1 MLYNLTGVKRIH
13 GGRVTLDIERL
24 TLEKGK
30 IYSLTGPNGAGKTTL
45 LKILALLDKPDRGQL
60 EFNGAPVQYNEKK
73 LVSLRR
79 KVVLLDQ
86 HPIMLSG
93 SVRAN
98 VEFGLKVRGIER
110 YERQSLAMEMLEL
123 VGMNN
128 FAESDA
134 TDLSGGETKRV
145 ALARA
150 LVLEPQVLLCDEPTA
165 NVDLE
170 NQEIILHAIKTL
182 NKTRKSS
189 IVFATHYQSQAHRLA
204 DKTLFL
210 QHGMF
215 SQVPHDNGFRYS
227 VLERDGTTALIGI
240 SDSFFLRVP
249 SNLLPHEV
257 GRSHRLFIDPEA
269 IRLGRD
275 TSVKGDNRNS
285 ISGVVEEMSRMGDK
299 IRMVV
304 DAGVR
309 LVAVI
314 PLQQYQDNPV
324 ELTSST
330 LFSISLDGI
339 RFANGVDICEE
350 RQQRE

>member
-45 LKILALLDKPDRGQL
+45 LNILALLDKPDRGQL
-60 EFNGAPVQYNEKK
+60 EFDGAPVQYNDKK
-73 LVSLRR
+73 LVPLRR
-79 KVVLLDQ
+79 QVVLLDQ
-86 HPIMLSG
+86 LPIMLSG
-93 SVRAN
+93 TVLAN

-123 VGMNN
+123 VGMNT

-134 TDLSGGETKRV
+134 ASLSGGETKRV

-170 NQEIILHAIKTL
+170 NQEIILHAIQTL
-182 NKTRKSS
+182 NRIRKSS
-189 IVFATHYQSQAHRLA
+189 VFFATHYQSQANRLA
-204 DKTLFL
+204 DRTLFL
-210 QHGMF
+210 QHGIV
-215 SQVPHDNGFRYS
+215 SEVPHDNGYRYS
-227 VLERDGTTALIGI
+227 VLERDSCTAFIGL
-240 SDSFFLRVP
+240 SDSFFLRIP
-249 SNLLPHEV
+249 SNLLPQ
-257 GRSHRLFIDPEA
+257 GAGGDHRLYIDPEA

-275 TSVKGDNRNS
+275 RHVEGGIKNSV
-285 ISGVVEEMSRMGDK
+285 SGVVEEMSRVGDK

-314 PLQQYQDNPV
+314 PLQQYRDNPV
-324 ELTSST
+324 ELTRST
-330 LFSISLDGI
+330 SFFISLDGV
-339 RFANGVDICEE
+339 RFSNSVDESS
-350 RQQRE
+350 